1 MIEKIMRNKNSQNLF
16 AFLIGFGLVVILFHR
31 PIPVQRT
38 LAMEP
43 SKIEGQEVKVDGK
56 CYIYRVED
64 SVCHLDTLK

>member
-1 MIEKIMRNKNSQNLF
+1 MIERILRNKNSQNLF

-38 LAMEP
+38 LAMQP
-43 SKIEGQEVKVDGK
+43 SEIEGKEVKIDGK